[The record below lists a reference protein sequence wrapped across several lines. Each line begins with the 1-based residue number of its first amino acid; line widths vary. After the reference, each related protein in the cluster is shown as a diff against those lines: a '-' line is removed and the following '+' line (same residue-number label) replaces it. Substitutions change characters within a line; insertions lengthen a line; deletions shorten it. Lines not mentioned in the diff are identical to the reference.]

1 MLDFSELKDS
11 LASDAIEGD
20 IPDLLKM
27 VLRQDPNVFHSTTTT
42 TRRSYDGKS

>member
-1 MLDFSELKDS
+1 MKDS

-27 VLRQDPNVFHSTTTT
+27 VLRQDPNVFHSTA
-42 TRRSYDGKS
+42 RRNYDGKSDLILISL